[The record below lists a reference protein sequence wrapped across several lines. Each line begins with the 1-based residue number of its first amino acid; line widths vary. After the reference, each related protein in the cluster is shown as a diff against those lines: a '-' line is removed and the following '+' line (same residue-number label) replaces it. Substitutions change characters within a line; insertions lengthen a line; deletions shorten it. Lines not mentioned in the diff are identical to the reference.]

1 MVQHPLKIGESPIH
15 PSAIRGNV
23 DVLCYPQPY
32 KRIGILPETK
42 FRMETDEMQVDK
54 NKWQALKTKL
64 RLTEVETTDKGPHLQ
79 NLHRETISPASVQRQ
94 YGDRATLTKIGTDFV
109 TTVQDVAEQIQGE
122 DLASHKTFYER
133 PPARRGRT
141 RHGSDGGATQPEEPE
156 EEKEEDDGE

>member
-1 MVQHPLKIGESPIH
+1 
-15 PSAIRGNV
+15 
-23 DVLCYPQPY
+23 
-32 KRIGILPETK
+32 
-42 FRMETDEMQVDK
+42 METDEMQVDK

-64 RLTEVETTDKGPHLQ
+64 RLTEVETTDKGPHLR
-79 NLHRETISPASVQRQ
+79 HRETISPGSVQRQ
-94 YGDRATLTKIGTDFV
+94 YGDRATVKIVGTDIV

-156 EEKEEDDGE
+156 EEEEEEEEEY